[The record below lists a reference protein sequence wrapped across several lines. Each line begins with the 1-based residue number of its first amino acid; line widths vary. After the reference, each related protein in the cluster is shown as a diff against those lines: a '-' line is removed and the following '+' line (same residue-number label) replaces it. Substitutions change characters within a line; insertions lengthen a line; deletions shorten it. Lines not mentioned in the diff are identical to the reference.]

1 MSTLNLIHLSGQ
13 GDKQLFLV
21 PKSLSNWAFAVV
33 QQIPQ
38 GKSSAMITFPLDIQK
53 DLSGLIAARSEVSV
67 SDAFE
72 ITKGSAEN
80 DVYLHCCLLLDVFD
94 SYADTLE
101 YAFNLG
107 FEVDERNGYTGCI
120 Y

>member
-33 QQIPQ
+33 QQIPKD
-38 GKSSAMITFPLDIQK
+38 KSSAMITFPLDIQK
-53 DLSGLIAARSEVSV
+53 DLSGLITTRPQVSV

-72 ITKGSAEN
+72 ITKGAAEN

-94 SYADTLE
+94 SYADTWE
-101 YAFNLG
+101 YASTLG
-107 FEVDERNGYTGCI
+107 FDVDERNGYNGCI